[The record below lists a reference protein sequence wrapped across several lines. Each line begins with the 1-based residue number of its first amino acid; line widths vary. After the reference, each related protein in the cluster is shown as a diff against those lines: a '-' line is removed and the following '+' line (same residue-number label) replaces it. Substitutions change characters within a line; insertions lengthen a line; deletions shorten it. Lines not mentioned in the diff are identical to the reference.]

1 MDCLCCGICNCPC
14 TNVVVTLSGCTLLN
28 GEYTLTPDTMYGAQ
42 CLYTLSTT
50 VSGFTLSLKFNCRTN
65 QFVFDWNGEHFADE
79 VTIESADPFEASIS
93 GSIDC
98 DGDTVTLFAD
108 LTCDGTNPVDCMCC
122 GFDGSETITAT
133 LSTTEINCA
142 LDGQVITMTSDASSP
157 LTWIGQITD
166 LDLSGYNWIIYLRCN
181 GDGTWTS
188 GFGCDNMDGDAFQD
202 VPITCYPFEGTQVWY
217 DIAHTQTTCESD
229 CIGVEPLS
237 ITFTSE
243 SGTPSCLECCGYD
256 LADHPANLTV
266 TIIDSDC
273 PGWIG
278 LSNTIPFSTAM
289 LWTGDIDTGCADPG
303 DPSTITLNIRCA
315 EGSVLWE
322 WFEVDNND
330 VVQAEMVSCDPF
342 TLRFTKTLLY
352 APCDCTWVQVEVT
365 L

>member
-1 MDCLCCGICNCPC
+1 MSCSCCGLCNCPC
-14 TNVVVTLSGCTLLN
+14 TNIVVTITGCTLLN

-108 LTCDGTNPVDCMCC
+108 LTCDGTNPVDCICC
-122 GFDGSETITAT
+122 NFSDGDTIDVTFDSSCA
-133 LSTTEINCA
+133 A
-142 LDGQVITMTSDASSP
+142 LDGQVITLTYETSPTNRFYGEIIDFQLCGWNLTYSLECDAGIWSATINVNGIDYVADSTSFSCVGSGESSYTDVDFNNCDGCN
-157 LTWIGQITD
+157 LSNITAT
-166 LDLSGYNWIIYLRCN
+166 LSNLV
-181 GDGTWTS
+181 S
-188 GFGCDNMDGDAFQD
+188 SA
-202 VPITCYPFEGTQVWY
+202 
-217 DIAHTQTTCESD
+217 
-229 CIGVEPLS
+229 
-237 ITFTSE
+237 
-243 SGTPSCLECCGYD
+243 SCLECCGYD